1 MELDEQGKRLLKLL
15 DDQLRYFKRRDPRI
29 FIGYKACHERLGLEQ
44 KGTTWGR
51 SLQRQGLN
59 NLGDWT
65 KANNLPAVTGLIVNE
80 GDATPTP
87 SESYFTL
94 FDKSPD
100 DYEWW
105 LQQIDLS
112 MNISWKSYYMD
123 AAAMEPCDKDVPERI
138 ETKIQRIIR
147 DTALSKK
154 VKALHNYKCQLCGTT
169 IELPD
174 GQRYAEAHHIKPL
187 GSPHDGPDIMGNLI
201 CLCPNHHAML
211 DYGALRLELSS
222 IRKVAG
228 HEIAFEYLAYHN
240 NTIFSAE

>member
-1 MELDEQGKRLLKLL
+1 
-15 DDQLRYFKRRDPRI
+15 
-29 FIGYKACHERLGLEQ
+29 
-44 KGTTWGR
+44 
-51 SLQRQGLN
+51 
-59 NLGDWT
+59 
-65 KANNLPAVTGLIVNE
+65 
-80 GDATPTP
+80 
-87 SESYFTL
+87 SYFTL

-112 MNISWKSYYMD
+112 MNINWKSYYMD

-169 IELPD
+169 IELPN

-211 DYGALRLELSS
+211 DY
-222 IRKVAG
+222 
-228 HEIAFEYLAYHN
+228 
-240 NTIFSAE
+240 